1 MNQARDDAIEALLRK
16 QFDGPIR
23 DEGFSERLLQRLPQR
38 RRRVAWPLWAGILVG
53 AATCWLALLPSQLL
67 RDGWQDWV
75 GGRWSAAGIVTL
87 TAVAV
92 MALLA
97 LAWGVAEADDR

>member
-1 MNQARDDAIEALLRK
+1 MNHAQEDAIEALLRR

-23 DEGFSERLLQRLPQR
+23 DEGFSERLLQRLPRR
-38 RRRVAWPLWAGILVG
+38 RRRVVWPLWTGVLAGIV
-53 AATCWLALLPSQLL
+53 ACWLALLPSQLL

-75 GGRWSAAGIVTL
+75 GGHWSTAGIVTL
-87 TAVAV
+87 TMMAV